1 MASMMNFILSLS
13 ETQKQIILFLFVFC
27 FFMFCFFIR
36 QFARFNYGTM
46 RRGGLL
52 DLLADI
58 PAQVVFGG
66 QFEMFLKLVVS
77 RNFGFIGMNAKDEM
91 EFLRINEEL
100 KTRKFKKYQEILE
113 VISEVDRVFGTPV
126 CHLERVAGF
135 YITDGQEKTL
145 YANEFKRRF
154 ITLNQFTSYV
164 VWSAFNGLFAV
175 IVYYLYTNLG

>member
-52 DLLADI
+52 DLLAYI

-100 KTRKFKKYQEILE
+100 KTRKFKKYQ
-113 VISEVDRVFGTPV
+113 D
-126 CHLERVAGF
+126 
-135 YITDGQEKTL
+135 YQ
-145 YANEFKRRF
+145 N
-154 ITLNQFTSYV
+154 
-164 VWSAFNGLFAV
+164 
-175 IVYYLYTNLG
+175 

>member
-1 MASMMNFILSLS
+1 MIELILGLS
-13 ETQKQIILFLFVFC
+13 QTSKQVLIFAVVFLFVMSIFLVL
-27 FFMFCFFIR
+27 

-145 YANEFKRRF
+145 YANEFTRRF

>member
-113 VISEVDRVFGTPV
+113 VISEVERVFGTPV
-126 CHLERVAGF
+126 CHLERVGGF
-135 YITDGQEKTL
+135 YVSEGREKTL
-145 YANEFKRRF
+145 YANEFKRSFMTLDRF
-154 ITLNQFTSYV
+154 TKYL
-164 VWSAFNGLFAV
+164 VWSTVDGLFVV
-175 IVYYLYTNLG
+175 IVYSLYAYLG